1 MSPMGLL
8 QPLPIPLQV
17 WANVSMDFIGGLP
30 ESQGFDTNL
39 VAVDQLTKYL
49 HFFCVICLRPKN
61 LENCLLKK
69 MCIFMAILSPLY

>member
-39 VAVDQLTKYL
+39 VAVD
-49 HFFCVICLRPKN
+49 
-61 LENCLLKK
+61 
-69 MCIFMAILSPLY
+69 